1 MLAMAA
7 VNGMITIYK
16 TARAYCSLNSII
28 YKHSKKKLQWMHNP
42 QALTS
47 SSWWMTVAKI
57 ELRADRL
64 FLRECNESSV
74 IKGNHAGLVKL
85 TQGLFDADTPTTK
98 PQGTPALMS
107 SETPS

>member
-28 YKHSKKKLQWMHNP
+28 YKHSKKLQWIHNP

-47 SSWWMTVAKI
+47 VYVFTLDIQNLK
-57 ELRADRL
+57 
-64 FLRECNESSV
+64 
-74 IKGNHAGLVKL
+74 AG
-85 TQGLFDADTPTTK
+85 G
-98 PQGTPALMS
+98 
-107 SETPS
+107 

>member
-1 MLAMAA
+1 
-7 VNGMITIYK
+7 
-16 TARAYCSLNSII
+16 
-28 YKHSKKKLQWMHNP
+28 
-42 QALTS
+42 
-47 SSWWMTVAKI
+47 MTVAKI

-74 IKGNHAGLVKL
+74 IKGKQTGLVKL

-107 SETPS
+107 SERPS